1 MSVIVYT
8 WTNENQKVY
17 GRLPNVTVEE
27 LRLKEQDLNTKRMLD
42 LMAVGAGTVPLYI
55 HVIQRVLRDMRIEQ
69 QATGGAFNYKK
80 FKKII
85 DNEDLTAQQRVPL
98 DQRLETLESFMVKKP
113 TKYFLDGSRGT
124 DWTPKVRAHIS
135 KVFWIACA
143 DKQIEGTTDGRR
155 SILSMCHR

>member
-1 MSVIVYT
+1 
-8 WTNENQKVY
+8 
-17 GRLPNVTVEE
+17 VTVEE

-113 TKYFLDGSRGT
+113 TKYSLDGSRGT
-124 DWTPKVRAHIS
+124 DWTPKVRA
-135 KVFWIACA
+135 
-143 DKQIEGTTDGRR
+143 
-155 SILSMCHR
+155 